1 MVGTKIILEVRK
13 ILSFGAILDQKE
25 ILLPLQY
32 MPKDCKLGDKIEV
45 FIYTD
50 SEDRI
55 IATTLEP
62 YGILGEIVCLEVVG
76 ISDFGVFLDLG
87 IAKDIFMPCRD
98 ARRYKKGEKIVIQI
112 GKDREGRL
120 LANKTL
126 KFQKYRG
133 KLYVEFEVLPYR
145 ETPLGFE
152 CIIKKKY
159 QGMLFKNEI
168 FEPIKLG
175 EKYRAQ
181 VRQVRKDGKVD
192 LKPVQKNE
200 VEQLLDI
207 LRQHG
212 GRIRLTKESS
222 PEEITRVCHM
232 SKKAF
237 KRALNHLAQRVGQDE
252 ESIFERKMEQVQ

>member
-1 MVGTKIILEVRK
+1 MVGTKTILEVKK

-32 MPKDCKLGDKIEV
+32 VPKDCKVGDKLEV

-62 YGILGEIVCLEVVG
+62 YGVLGEIVCLEVVG
-76 ISDFGVFLDLG
+76 TSDFGVFLDLG
-87 IAKDIFMPCRD
+87 IAKDILMPCKD
-98 ARRYKKGEKIVIQI
+98 VNKYKKGQKVAIQI

-133 KLYVEFEVLPYR
+133 KPYVEFEVLPYR
-145 ETPLGFE
+145 ETPMGFE
-152 CIIKKKY
+152 CIIRKKY

-175 EKYRAQ
+175 EKYKAQ
-181 VRQVRKDGKVD
+181 VKQVRKDGKID
-192 LKPVQKNE
+192 LKLAQKNE
-200 VEQLLDI
+200 VDHLLDV
-207 LRQHG
+207 LRRHG
-212 GRIRLTKESS
+212 GRIKLTKESP
-222 PEEITRVCHM
+222 PEEIAKVCCM

-237 KRALNHLAQRVGQDE
+237 KRALNHLAQRVEQDE
-252 ESIFERKMEQVQ
+252 ESIFVRKMEQVQ

>member
-1 MVGTKIILEVRK
+1 MVGTKIILEVKK
-13 ILSFGAILDQKE
+13 ILPFGAILDQRE

-32 MPKDCKLGDKIEV
+32 MPRDCKIGDKIEV

-62 YGILGEIVCLEVVG
+62 YGILGEIVCLEVVSV
-76 ISDFGVFLDLG
+76 SDFGVFLDLG
-87 IAKDIFMPCRD
+87 IAKDILMPCRD
-98 ARRYKKGEKIVIQI
+98 VRRYKKGQKIAIQI
-112 GKDREGRL
+112 GKDKEGRL

-126 KFQKYRG
+126 RFQKYRG
-133 KLYVEFEVLPYR
+133 KPYAELEVLPYR

-152 CIIKKKY
+152 CIIEKKY

-168 FEPIKLG
+168 FKSIQLG
-175 EKYRAQ
+175 EKRKAQVKQ
-181 VRQVRKDGKVD
+181 VRQDGKVD
-192 LKPVQKNE
+192 LRLQTNE
-200 VEQLLDI
+200 VEQLLDV
-207 LRQHG
+207 LKEHG
-212 GRIRLTKESS
+212 GRVRLTKESS
-222 PEEITRVCHM
+222 PEEISRVCHM